1 MLVIA
6 KNDFVFAM
14 LNDSLVCV
22 TSEPTTPTT
31 FKTFKSFILLNKTF
45 THEKVCNYTCFANNK
60 LGYFNL
66 YFSEIDVSF
75 IILE

>member
-6 KNDFVFAM
+6 KNDFAFAVS
-14 LNDSLVCV
+14 NDSFVYVV
-22 TSEPTTPTT
+22 TSEPTSL
-31 FKTFKSFILLNKTF
+31 KTFKSFILLNKTF

-60 LGYFNL
+60 LVYFNL